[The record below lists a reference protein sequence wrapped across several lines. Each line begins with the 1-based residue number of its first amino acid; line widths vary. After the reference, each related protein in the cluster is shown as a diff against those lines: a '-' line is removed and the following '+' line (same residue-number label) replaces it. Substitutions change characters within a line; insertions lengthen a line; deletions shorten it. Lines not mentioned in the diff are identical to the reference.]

1 MERRMRGNSH
11 VRCEWGEKLEI
22 TSKVY
27 LSPFGTTRAEER
39 LYLTC
44 AQCRTI
50 FGRTGYNSPSRFIH
64 EISQDI
70 LEHVSKAGN
79 RTQSTLPFG
88 ASRNNYDRTSYARSQ
103 GSVQKTP
110 PVTRPKPTGAAGLD
124 WKIGDKVAHK
134 VFGTGMVVGISGEGD
149 ELELKVAFPNAGIKE
164 LLASLAP
171 ITKA

>member
-1 MERRMRGNSH
+1 M
-11 VRCEWGEKLEI
+11 
-22 TSKVY
+22 
-27 LSPFGTTRAEER
+27 GTTRAEQR

-44 AQCRTI
+44 AQSRTI
-50 FGRTGYNSPSRFIH
+50 FGRTGYNPPSRFIN

-79 RTQSTLPFG
+79 RTQSSLPFG
-88 ASRNNYDRTSYARSQ
+88 ASRNNYDRAPYARTQ
-103 GSVQKTP
+103 GVVQKTP

-124 WKIGDKVAHK
+124 WKIGDKAVHK
-134 VFGTGMVVGISGEGD
+134 AFGTGMVVGVSGEGN
-149 ELELKVAFPNAGIKE
+149 ELELKVAFPDAGIKK